1 MDVYFLKLK
10 GKTKIMSRYYSLNDF
25 FKETFHEKVYKVSL
39 DGGMTCPNRD
49 GKAAY
54 GGCIFCSESGS
65 GDFAGDRR
73 KSITQQIEEQ
83 LQLIEKKF
91 PNGKVM
97 AYFQNFTNTYAS
109 VEYLRKI
116 YEEALS
122 HPRVMGLAIGTRPD
136 CISDEVLELLDEL
149 NKKTFLWVE
158 LGLQTANEDTAKFI
172 NRAYPLSTY
181 IETTERLNSK
191 NIKFVTH
198 IIVGLPGD
206 SREDSFNTALL
217 ADRCGS
223 WGLKIHLLHILKNTK
238 LERHYNE
245 TKFKVYEKEE
255 YINLVADILEA
266 INPKMVIHRLT
277 GDGKKEDLI
286 APLWSLNKRDVL
298 NRIEMELK
306 KRRG

>member
-1 MDVYFLKLK
+1 
-10 GKTKIMSRYYSLNDF
+10 MSRYYSLNDF
-25 FKETFHEKVYKVSL
+25 FKETFHEKIYKVSL

-49 GKAAY
+49 GKVSR

-83 LQLIEKKF
+83 LKLIEKKF
-91 PNGKVM
+91 PDGKVM
-97 AYFQNFTNTYAS
+97 AYFQNFTNTYAP
-109 VEYLRKI
+109 VEYLKEI

-122 HPRVMGLAIGTRPD
+122 HPRVIGLAIGTRPD
-136 CISDEVLELLDEL
+136 CIPDDVLELLDEL
-149 NKKTFLWVE
+149 NKKTFLWIE
-158 LGLQTANEDTAKFI
+158 LGLQTSNEETAKFI

-181 IETTERLNSK
+181 IDTTEKLNSK

-198 IIVGLPGD
+198 VIVGLPGD

-223 WGLKIHLLHILKNTK
+223 WGIKIHSLHILKNTR
-238 LERHYNE
+238 LEKYYTEAN
-245 TKFKVYEKEE
+245 FKIYEKEE
-255 YINLVADILEA
+255 YVKLVADILEA
-266 INPKMVIHRLT
+266 INPKMVVHRLT

-298 NRIEMELK
+298 NHIEMELK